1 MLPAAGTT
9 ISRNSARDKVIPEKR
24 VMMKYIYRDMVSA
37 AEYLPLGLALG
48 LPIAMILLCL
58 SGRDG
63 ERKKRIVSMIP
74 IAIYAIYL
82 AILLVITFFSR
93 ESGSRNGGMDMELF
107 STWGINTRNN
117 AYVVENVLL
126 FVPYGFVCSWAF
138 SWARNFF
145 ACVLFGA
152 ATSVLVECL
161 QLVTGRGFFQI
172 DDILTNI
179 LGTIVG
185 FLLFWVCIGR
195 KRGV

>member
-1 MLPAAGTT
+1 
-9 ISRNSARDKVIPEKR
+9 
-24 VMMKYIYRDMVSA
+24 MMKYIYRDMVSV

-48 LPIAMILLCL
+48 LPIALFLLCFL
-58 SGRDG
+58 GRDG
-63 ERKKRIVSMIP
+63 GQNKRFVSMIP
-74 IAIYAIYL
+74 IAVYVIYL

-93 ESGSRNGGMDMELF
+93 ESGSRTGGMDMELF

-126 FVPYGFVCSWAF
+126 FIPYGFICSWAF

-145 ACVLFGA
+145 ACTLFGA

-179 LGTIVG
+179 VGTIVG
-185 FLLFWVCIGR
+185 FLIFWICMSG
-195 KRGV
+195 KKGV

>member
-1 MLPAAGTT
+1 
-9 ISRNSARDKVIPEKR
+9 
-24 VMMKYIYRDMVSA
+24 MMKYIYRDMVSA
-37 AEYLPLGLALG
+37 MKYIPFGLALG
-48 LPIAMILLCL
+48 LPIAMILLYL
-58 SGRDG
+58 SSRGG
-63 ERKKRIVSMIP
+63 EREKRPGSMIP
-74 IAIYAIYL
+74 VAVYVIYL

-93 ESGSRNGGMDMELF
+93 ESGSRTGGMDMELF

-126 FVPYGFVCSWAF
+126 FIPYGFICRWAF

-185 FLLFWVCIGR
+185 FLLFWVCMGG
-195 KRGV
+195 KRGA